1 MSADYI
7 APRNRGFFIG
17 IISTACGD
25 YAVETLK
32 SELDQSVNFV
42 EESLAG
48 FIESRYVRRAVHYF
62 ACYLSSQTGCNKGC
76 RFCHLTATKQTTFV
90 DATPTDFVKQAFAV
104 FDHYAKEKPAKFV
117 HYNFM
122 ARGEALANQYLL
134 KEADG
139 ILNTLGLLAL
149 DHGVH
154 PKFNIST
161 ILPKTLDKSLLD
173 VFKLMTPTIYYSM
186 YSASDDF
193 RKQWLPAALPVS
205 RAMELL
211 SEYQKATKKIV
222 KIHYAFIKD
231 QNDSQD
237 DVKKVC
243 DAIEAAGIVTEFNI
257 VRYNPFSPDQGD
269 ESPEQRLLDNAALIN
284 SRIGANVKIIQRV
297 GFDVKASC
305 GMFVE

>member
-1 MSADYI
+1 
-7 APRNRGFFIG
+7 
-17 IISTACGD
+17 
-25 YAVETLK
+25 
-32 SELDQSVNFV
+32 
-42 EESLAG
+42 
-48 FIESRYVRRAVHYF
+48 
-62 ACYLSSQTGCNKGC
+62 
-76 RFCHLTATKQTTFV
+76 
-90 DATPTDFVKQAFAV
+90 
-104 FDHYAKEKPAKFV
+104 
-117 HYNFM
+117 
-122 ARGEALANQYLL
+122 
-134 KEADG
+134 
-139 ILNTLGLLAL
+139 
-149 DHGVH
+149 
-154 PKFNIST
+154 
-161 ILPKTLDKSLLD
+161 
-173 VFKLMTPTIYYSM
+173 
-186 YSASDDF
+186 
-193 RKQWLPAALPVS
+193 
-205 RAMELL
+205 MELL